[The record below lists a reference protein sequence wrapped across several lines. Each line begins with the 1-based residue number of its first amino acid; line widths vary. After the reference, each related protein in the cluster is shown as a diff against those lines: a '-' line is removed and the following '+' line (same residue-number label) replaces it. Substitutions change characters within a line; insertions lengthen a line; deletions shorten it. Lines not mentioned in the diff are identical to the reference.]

1 MKLSRWNF
9 RFSTHGKRKKIHL
22 GVWFVRAVG
31 FQKLIGIPNV
41 KKCSATTAACTTRTW
56 KQMSFDFWSSYKL
69 YDIYILCKKE
79 KHISTQHITSLLD
92 MHGTCLFTPSQL
104 GLDPD
109 LHVFLPSRWGAN
121 LLEKKHEI
129 SLKYLENDI
138 LHLHMRHL
146 EAAWQFWG
154 QGNACFHLSCPW
166 SSARDWWLPTM
177 WCQRPSEAF
186 GRRRCV
192 MKKELLQYQILWNHV
207 EFGTVKRV
215 RMALQH
221 SSSVHHVSTC
231 FTSVRDFLNHL
242 LNPPS
247 QVGTTKWTSGHVVQK
262 QI

>member
-1 MKLSRWNF
+1 
-9 RFSTHGKRKKIHL
+9 
-22 GVWFVRAVG
+22 
-31 FQKLIGIPNV
+31 
-41 KKCSATTAACTTRTW
+41 
-56 KQMSFDFWSSYKL
+56 
-69 YDIYILCKKE
+69 
-79 KHISTQHITSLLD
+79 
-92 MHGTCLFTPSQL
+92 MHGTFLFTPSQL

-192 MKKELLQYQILWNHV
+192 MKLSSSSIKFCEITLNLV
-207 EFGTVKRV
+207 RSREFGWHFNIVQAFTMFQPVSPLWETSWIISWTLRL
-215 RMALQH
+215 RWAQPNGLQDM
-221 SSSVHHVSTC
+221 SCKSKSKS
-231 FTSVRDFLNHL
+231 L
-242 LNPPS
+242 
-247 QVGTTKWTSGHVVQK
+247 G
-262 QI
+262 